1 MSRVR
6 IGPRATVRAS
16 QGRDAARAC
25 VDTFVN
31 RDCLLDATDLV
42 VVGDEVHLAARVQV
56 VTVSHEIGRLSRR
69 AGDVFT
75 RTADTLVAG
84 APARPMRDLDRVRP

>member
-1 MSRVR
+1 
-6 IGPRATVRAS
+6 
-16 QGRDAARAC
+16 
-25 VDTFVN
+25 
-31 RDCLLDATDLV
+31 
-42 VVGDEVHLAARVQV
+42 VQV